1 MKRYLLLIL
10 VALIV
15 SFTGENLFAQ
25 PSAPTNLTATQQK
38 WDGFSFVKLQWKYS
52 GMTMLRQDKIFFNI
66 YRKDGAISDTGTFRL
81 KYSRVMMDEWL
92 EMLTG
97 SAFWFDKDVQSGE
110 TYSYFVKAVNF
121 NGESPASDTVQL
133 SIDSLRAKATI
144 TGTLTSAKDNS
155 PIINGRV
162 SLIPVF
168 GWQIKT
174 TRTDSSGNFA
184 FHVVTGSYIVLATAP
199 GYFGEYYDNAF
210 NIFNATKINLAASDS
225 MNINFSLKPKAVP
238 QKYMLS
244 GTVEDSLK
252 NPVRARIDVFSVIFN
267 SFSYRYYRA
276 VTDSAGN
283 YSVPVRDGDTVI
295 VFAHPMNKDYYS
307 QFYNGKT
314 NFLDADRIGISGDV
328 SNIDFVL
335 QHKIAYN
342 NGISG
347 EVMNTDSTGIPSVV
361 VAIRLGLP
369 LNQHKRYAVVSD
381 SLGAYSFSNLFP
393 GNYILLAVP
402 QDGYKPTFFT
412 YNGTQTLRWRNAD
425 SVVVTTT
432 SVVSGINFTVS
443 ALPDSGAATVDG
455 VVSDN
460 NGNPLAGAI
469 VSAYDQNQQVYSF
482 GITNQN
488 GKYTITGLVPGS
500 YSISSDLFGY
510 SSSSA
515 STTSLD
521 YNSTPSTTESFT
533 MTPDNVTSVQNSNNN
548 IITNFS
554 LEQNY
559 PNPFN
564 PTTII
569 SYSLPY
575 TSKVVLK
582 VYNLLG
588 QEVASLINSQQTAG
602 VHQVVFDGSNLA
614 SGVYFYRIQAGNFSA
629 TKKLILMK

>member
-1 MKRYLLLIL
+1 MKRSLLLL
-10 VALIV
+10 LAALMI
-15 SFTGENLFAQ
+15 SLTGKNLLAQ
-25 PSAPTNLTATQQK
+25 PSAPTNLTATLQK

-52 GMTMLRQDKIFFNI
+52 GMTMLRKDKIFFNI
-66 YRKDGAISDTGTFRL
+66 YRKDGAISDTGAFRL
-81 KYSRVMMDEWL
+81 KYSHVIMDDWL
-92 EMLTG
+92 DMLTG
-97 SAFWFDKDVQSGE
+97 GAFWYDKDIQRGE
-110 TYSYFVKAVNF
+110 TYSYYVKAVNF
-121 NGESPASDTVQL
+121 NGESPASDTAQI
-133 SIDSLRAKATI
+133 SIDSLIAKATI

-168 GWQIKT
+168 GWQIRT
-174 TRTDSSGNFA
+174 ARTDSSGNFA
-184 FHVVTGSYIVLATAP
+184 FHVAAGSYIVLADAP

-225 MNINFSLKPKAVP
+225 MNINISLKPKAVP

-244 GTVEDSLK
+244 GTVKDSLG
-252 NPVRARIDVFSVIFN
+252 NPVKARVEVFSVIFN
-267 SFSYRYYRA
+267 SFTYRYFTG
-276 VTDSAGN
+276 VTDSAGD
-283 YSVPVRDGDTVI
+283 YSVPVRNGDTVV

-328 SNIDFVL
+328 SNIDFIL
-335 QHKIAYN
+335 QHKTAYN

-347 EVMNTDSTGIPSVV
+347 VVMNSDSAGVPSIVL
-361 VAIRLGLP
+361 AIRLGLP
-369 LNQHKRYAVVSD
+369 LNEHKRYTVVSD
-381 SLGAYSFSNLFP
+381 SLGAYSFSNLTP
-393 GNYILLAVP
+393 GNYILLAIP

-412 YNGTQTLRWRNAD
+412 YDGTQTLRWKNAD
-425 SVVVTTT
+425 SVVVTA
-432 SVVSGINFTVS
+432 SSMVSGINFTVS
-443 ALPDSGAATVDG
+443 ALPDSGAASVDG

-460 NGNPLAGAI
+460 NGKPLAGAI

-482 GITNQN
+482 GITDQN

-510 SSSSA
+510 SSSST

-521 YNSTPSTTESFT
+521 YNATPSTTESFT
-533 MTPDNVTSVQNSNNN
+533 MTPDNVTSVEKNNSGV
-548 IITNFS
+548 ISDFS

-569 SYSLPY
+569 SYSLPF

-602 VHQVVFDGSNLA
+602 VHQVVFDGSNLS
-614 SGVYFYRIQAGNFSA
+614 SGVYFYHIQAGNFSA